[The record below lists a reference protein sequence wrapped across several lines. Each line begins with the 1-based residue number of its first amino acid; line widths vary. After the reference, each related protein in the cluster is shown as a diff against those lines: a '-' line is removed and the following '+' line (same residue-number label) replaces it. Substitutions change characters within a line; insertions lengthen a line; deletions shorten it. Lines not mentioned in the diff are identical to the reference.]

1 MKTALR
7 SGWRNFRRWPDLGEN
22 ETHVWKADLNR
33 IRAHT
38 PEFEPILPLSEQ
50 REARKCAASV
60 ERELYILTC
69 AVRRIILGRY
79 LRAKP
84 NELKFT
90 HSTYGKPQ
98 LRSGELR
105 FNVSHSFG
113 LMVCAVSRCFD
124 VGVDVERIRLGIE
137 ENIAGWFLPLRT
149 LRLLETLPQPLRTR
163 TFFQG
168 WARMEAYGKALGLG
182 PAENVYNLENLL
194 ETANTWFH
202 GGSSPGSADGSCRLQ
217 DFQPRKG
224 YAAAVAT
231 RGGYGKLT
239 YCNWPVRCAITS

>member
-1 MKTALR
+1 MRLAAR
-7 SGWRNFRRWPDLGEN
+7 SRWRSFSHWPELGEN
-22 ETHVWKADLNR
+22 ETHVWKVDLNR
-33 IRAHT
+33 VRSHT
-38 PEFEPILPLSEQ
+38 RDFEPILPLSER
-50 REARKCAASV
+50 REASKHAV
-60 ERELYILTC
+60 PLERDLHILTC
-69 AVRRIILGRY
+69 ALRRSILARY

-84 NELKFT
+84 SELKFT
-90 HSTYGKPQ
+90 YNQYGKPQ

-113 LMVCAVSRCFD
+113 LLVCAVSRCFD
-124 VGVDVERIRLGIE
+124 VGVDVQRIRMGVE

-149 LRLLETLPQPLRTR
+149 LRLLETLPQPLRTQ

-182 PAENVYNLENLL
+182 LAENVYNLETLL

-202 GGSSPGSADGSCRLQ
+202 GASSGKDGSCRLQ

-231 RGGYGKLT
+231 RGGDGKLT
-239 YCNWPVRCAITS
+239 YCNWPARCAITS